1 MGIMTGIFGRV
12 AKRSAYAALVCLA
25 PSFVQAQALPTL
37 AGHVPDETLCQDM
50 DGFAASALTDG
61 DLETLWR
68 TDGQI
73 APCHFVFRFDDPVAI
88 TSVTLHNR
96 YGKGAGTPSR
106 RATLWASHQDFGRA
120 YFRIAHEQL
129 NDEGATVFTFDEPIL
144 MRTLKVAVEN
154 TEPISGERLTAS
166 LAEIEIDAVA
176 PDTAMRWP
184 MPRPQPL
191 AGGDPITPQT
201 ATLCDELAANLF
213 NPDSYGFGRLSRDI
227 DVSEALDACVAAVAD
242 APQSARLAYQLA
254 RVEALAEEAVQS
266 VARLASPL
274 LSDYPPAM
282 LALADA
288 FEDARGV
295 AGNVERATELR
306 QAAADAGYVPAM
318 LAVAR
323 ENEDAFRAALLEGEI
338 TADGEG
344 LDPMLEQLIEI
355 GHVPAYGLYNRYI
368 LRTDAS
374 ALRALMPRLE
384 ELAEFNLSGAFAQ
397 HLYND
402 EHGIPD
408 DRHRATRWIREVAQ
422 RDSDP
427 ESLGNLS
434 VGAFFT
440 LSSSELAVRAAR
452 QGAYSGAAWPVEQ
465 LAERLGGAAAQRLF
479 VFAFDDALRKAEGGD
494 PESMFHTAEA
504 LIDGRG
510 VEQNREEGAR
520 WMRLAAA
527 AGEPRSITYLQ
538 NNSWAREP

>member
-1 MGIMTGIFGRV
+1 MTGTFGRV
-12 AKRSAYAALVCLA
+12 AKRSTYAALVCLA
-25 PSFVQAQALPTL
+25 PSLVQAQALPTL
-37 AGHVPDETLCQDM
+37 AGHVPDETICQDM

-73 APCHFVFRFDDPVAI
+73 APCHFVFRFDDPVAVA
-88 TSVTLHNR
+88 SVTLHNR

-129 NDEGATVFTFDEPIL
+129 NDEGATVFTLDEPIL
-144 MRTLKVAVEN
+144 MRTLKVAIEN
-154 TEPISGERLTAS
+154 AEPFSGNRLTAS
-166 LAEIEIDAVA
+166 LAEIEFDAVA
-176 PDTAMRWP
+176 PETASRWP
-184 MPRPQPL
+184 MPRPEPL
-191 AGGDPITPQT
+191 VGGDPLTPQT
-201 ATLCDELAANLF
+201 ATRCDDLAADIF
-213 NPDSYGFGRLSRDI
+213 NPDSYGFGRADRDV
-227 DVSEALDACVAAVAD
+227 DVSEALEACRAAVAD

-274 LSDYPPAM
+274 LADYPPAM

-295 AGNVERATELR
+295 AGSTERAAELR
-306 QAAADAGYVPAM
+306 QAAAETGYAPAM

-323 ENEDAFRAALLEGEI
+323 GNEDAYTAALLQGEVNSDVEGQV
-338 TADGEG
+338 
-344 LDPMLEQLIEI
+344 LDPMLEQLIEN
-355 GHVPAYGLYNRYI
+355 GHMPAYGVYNRHI
-368 LRTDAS
+368 LRTDSS
-374 ALRALMPRLE
+374 ALRAFMPRLE
-384 ELAEFNLSGAFAQ
+384 ELAEFDLSGAFAQ

-402 EHGIPD
+402 EHGIPN

-422 RDSDP
+422 RDGDS

-434 VGAFFT
+434 VGAYFT
-440 LSSSELAVRAAR
+440 LSNSGLALRAAR
-452 QGAYSGAAWPVEQ
+452 LGAYSGASWPVEQ
-465 LAERLGGAAAQRLF
+465 LADRLGGGAAARLYT
-479 VFAFDDALRKAEGGD
+479 FAFNDALRNAEGGD

-504 LIDGRG
+504 LINGRG

-527 AGEPRSITYLQ
+527 SGEPRSITYLQ